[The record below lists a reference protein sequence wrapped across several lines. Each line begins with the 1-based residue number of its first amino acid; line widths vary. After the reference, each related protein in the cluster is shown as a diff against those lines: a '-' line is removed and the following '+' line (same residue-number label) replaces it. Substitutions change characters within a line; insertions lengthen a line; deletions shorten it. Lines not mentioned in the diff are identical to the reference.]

1 MRKNEL
7 ESFSLQKPLPEKVM
21 VIFAHPDDAE
31 GNCGGTTAKWVRIGK
46 VIHYLVLTNGDKGSD
61 DPSMTSDKLAGIR
74 EEEQEAA
81 ANVLGVSGVT
91 FLRIPDGELEVSLP
105 LRKEITR
112 LIRLHQPAII
122 LTHDPW
128 KPYQFHPDHR
138 AAGFLALDA
147 VIAARDRLYYPDYLT
162 QGLKPCRVRKVCLF
176 GTDHPDFWVDIS
188 ESFELKLQAVRCHK
202 SQGLDSQEVEE
213 RIRKRASEV
222 GKAKGYLYGEA
233 FKEFLM

>member
-1 MRKNEL
+1 LKKSEREY
-7 ESFSLQKPLPEKVM
+7 FSLGEPLAERVM

-31 GNCGGTTAKWVRIGK
+31 GNCGGTTARWVREGRI
-46 VIHYLVLTNGDKGSD
+46 IHYLVLTNGDKGSD

-74 EEEQEAA
+74 EKEQEAA
-81 ANVLGVSGVT
+81 AKVLGVSEVN

-112 LIRLHQPAII
+112 LIRRHQPAII

-147 VIAARDRLYYPDYLT
+147 VIAARDRLYYPDHLN
-162 QGLKPCRVRKVCLF
+162 QGLEPCRVREVYLF
-176 GTDHPDFWVDIS
+176 GTDNPDLWVDIS
-188 ESFELKLQAVRCHK
+188 ESFELKLKAVRCHK
-202 SQGLDSQEVEE
+202 SQGLDSQEVQE
-213 RIRKRASEV
+213 RIRRRASEV

-233 FKEFLM
+233 FKNFLM